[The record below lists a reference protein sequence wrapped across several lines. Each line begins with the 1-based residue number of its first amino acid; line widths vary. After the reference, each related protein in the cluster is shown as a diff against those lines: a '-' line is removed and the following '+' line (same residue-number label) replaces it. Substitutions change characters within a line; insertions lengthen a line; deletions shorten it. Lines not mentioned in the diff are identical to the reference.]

1 VGCAWRARAVS
12 GRSVSGI
19 TRRIDDEAA
28 RLQLLLEACHDVLP
42 ALEEDHSKIADVV
55 RETCRLVEAR
65 LQELDVSAGN

>member
-1 VGCAWRARAVS
+1 M
-12 GRSVSGI
+12 
-19 TRRIDDEAA
+19 DDEAA

-65 LQELDVSAGN
+65 LQELGVSAGS